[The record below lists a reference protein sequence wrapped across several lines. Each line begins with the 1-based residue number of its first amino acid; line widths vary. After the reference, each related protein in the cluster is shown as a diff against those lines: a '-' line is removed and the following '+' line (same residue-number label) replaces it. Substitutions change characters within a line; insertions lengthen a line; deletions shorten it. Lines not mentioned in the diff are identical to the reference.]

1 LSALREAAG
10 VVPDKEKC
18 RWKSDTSAASGGQT
32 ADPVEEV
39 SRPTSSQT
47 AEPTPN
53 GTATRPQSLPSRRD
67 DISFDI
73 RDYLI
78 DRCVTDTKAAAA
90 AVAATAAADSID
102 DNNAIIN
109 DADKIDKRVSV
120 DEHDV
125 LMRNRGERSSTL
137 PPVPASKRFSDS
149 ELVKR
154 GYSTVPCRA
163 NSTARTG
170 ASVRAKRHR
179 WKLFRKALNLFSL
192 DEAAATASDDDGGAG
207 TDSGCRHGDGESAVH
222 PEEEQNL
229 SQHLG
234 GHSTSVESLPGSV
247 SISQSIDRSSIS
259 QSINQLI
266 NHNFKVT

>member
-1 LSALREAAG
+1 MSALREAAG
-10 VVPDKEKC
+10 VVPDREKC
-18 RWKSDTSAASGGQT
+18 RWKSDTSAASGAQT

-53 GTATRPQSLPSRRD
+53 GTATRPQSLSSRRD

-78 DRCVTDTKAAAA
+78 DRCVTDTKAAA
-90 AVAATAAADSID
+90 VAATAAADSID
-102 DNNAIIN
+102 DNNAIVN
-109 DADKIDKRVSV
+109 DVDKIDKRVSV

-125 LMRNRGERSSTL
+125 LMRSRAERSSTL

-154 GYSTVPCRA
+154 GYSTVPGRV

-192 DEAAATASDDDGGAG
+192 DEAAASASDDDGGAG
-207 TDSGCRHGDGESAVH
+207 TDSGCRHGDGGSAVH

-247 SISQSIDRSSIS
+247 SISQSIDHRSVN
-259 QSINQLI
+259 QSI